1 MKENNGPTGV
11 IISVIISFILIAI
24 FPFDVVV
31 LFQDIEIGIALF
43 FGLLFALK
51 FHKPEQSPLKY
62 GIKLG
67 FIAGV
72 SCSILPSI
80 YLWIFHVGGHFL
92 NIFVGMGFL
101 LITGI
106 AFGLII
112 GGFLGWYYMAKERK
126 KQMEQ
131 EREDKYGDD
140 FFQDLID
147 K

>member
-1 MKENNGPTGV
+1 
-11 IISVIISFILIAI
+11 
-24 FPFDVVV
+24 
-31 LFQDIEIGIALF
+31 
-43 FGLLFALK
+43 
-51 FHKPEQSPLKY
+51 
-62 GIKLG
+62 
-67 FIAGV
+67 
-72 SCSILPSI
+72 
-80 YLWIFHVGGHFL
+80 
-92 NIFVGMGFL
+92 MGFL